1 MDTQKS
7 LEGIKALKE
16 LLDMG
21 AITQEEFESKKQI
34 LWTYNSKKPP
44 GAATPRAF
52 HIDSL
57 SGLLQ
62 KI

>member
-34 LWTYNSKKPP
+34 LLN
-44 GAATPRAF
+44 
-52 HIDSL
+52 L
-57 SGLLQ
+57 
-62 KI
+62 